1 VSFPNGDKPESD
13 NMQFDQFADRYEQ
26 VLDSTVAV
34 SGEDAAYFAAYKA
47 LYLRRVLFPLLS
59 GKAMDFGCGVGLLS
73 RFLKTY
79 FPAVQLDGFDV
90 SQDSIGKIDDD
101 LKSQGHFTS
110 RTADLAHDYGLIV
123 GANVMH
129 HIAPREREA
138 VIQDLAGRLA
148 PRGILAIFEHNPANP
163 VTRAVVERC
172 PFDADAIL
180 LSPAETTGYLGRAKL
195 RLMRRDY
202 IVFMP
207 RFLAFLRP
215 LEPWLTWL
223 PMGAQYVVLAEKHA

>member
-207 RFLAFLRP
+207 RLLAFLRP